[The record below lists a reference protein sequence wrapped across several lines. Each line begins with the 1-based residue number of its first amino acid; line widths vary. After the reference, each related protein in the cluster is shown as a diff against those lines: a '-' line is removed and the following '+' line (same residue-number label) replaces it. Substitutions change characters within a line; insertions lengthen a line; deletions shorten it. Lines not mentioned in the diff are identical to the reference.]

1 MNIKRELKPIL
12 SHQEF
17 FELTLN
23 VEDSRISAVEL
34 IAYLSN
40 TEKLFKS
47 INQTLNAKYSVGYDD
62 VSIDVLAL
70 EKGSF
75 KIPCIIKKIAN
86 HPIFASTAGTLLGGI
101 ALNLLSNNTDSQTI
115 PTDNTNI
122 VISHQQLMDNRNTV
136 DAVGSIAKMAV
147 GTDGIRDI
155 SVIYEKSGG
164 ERERVSISKETLVE
178 VANER
183 IELVDNMENLQTSV
197 TLEIVSPVFINKPTS
212 WKVLYNGSPI
222 TAKMT
227 DEDFLETMDIQRIAF
242 AKGDVIV
249 ADLES
254 VATNTDKGIKLKH
267 YIRKVHSYPRY
278 TRITKHGEIEQT
290 ELFEEDR

>member
-1 MNIKRELKPIL
+1 MNMKREPKPIL
-12 SHQEF
+12 SQQEF

-23 VEDSRISAVEL
+23 VEDCRISAVEL

-47 INQTLNAKYSVGYDD
+47 INQTLNAKYAVGYDD

-75 KIPCIIKKIAN
+75 KIPCIVKKVMN
-86 HPIFASTAGTLLGGI
+86 NPLFVSTAGTLLGGM

-122 VISHQQLMDNRNTV
+122 TISYQQLLENRSTI
-136 DAVGSIAKMAV
+136 DAVGNIAKMAI
-147 GTDGIRDI
+147 GTDSIRDI
-155 SVIYEKSGG
+155 SVTYEKNGG

-183 IELVDNMENLQTSV
+183 IELVDNMENLQTNV

-227 DEDFLETMDIQRIAF
+227 DENFLETMDIQRIAF

-254 VATNTDKGIKLKH
+254 VATNTDIGIKLKH
-267 YIRKVHSYPRY
+267 YIKKVHSYPRY
-278 TRITKHGEIEQT
+278 TRITRHGKTEQM
-290 ELFEEDR
+290 ELFKED